1 LHGAGFIA
9 PTEQKLPLGH
19 GFPAVIW
26 MSGQYLPAKQG
37 VQAVELGVLLK
48 VPASHLM
55 GRVEP
60 LRA

>member
-1 LHGAGFIA
+1 MA
-9 PTEQKLPLGH
+9 PTEQKLPLGQ

-37 VQAVELGVLLK
+37 VQAVELIELLK

-55 GRVEP
+55 GLVEP